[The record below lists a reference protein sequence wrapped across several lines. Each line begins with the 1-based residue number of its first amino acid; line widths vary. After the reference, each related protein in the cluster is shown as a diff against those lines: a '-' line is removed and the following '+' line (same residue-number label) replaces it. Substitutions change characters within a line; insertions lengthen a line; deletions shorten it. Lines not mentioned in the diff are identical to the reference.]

1 MENYWRKLKAWE
13 VIEELNM
20 FEIIE
25 DKNGYH
31 IRTLFDI
38 GRITKEQ
45 YNALKEVQ
53 NNGHGYLVK

>member
-1 MENYWRKLKAWE
+1 
-13 VIEELNM
+13 M